1 MSRIGNLPINI
12 PAGVDIKVNDKG
24 LVTVKGKNGELKQQ
38 IVDDAIKVNIE
49 GAVLN
54 VTRETNQKRHRSLHG
69 LYRALIANMVQGVS
83 EGFRVEQEIYGV
95 GFKVENRGQV
105 LILTIGYSHPVY
117 FVVPNEIKLETKME
131 KGSQPTIILTGCDKQ
146 LIYRYFG
153 GLEGLI
159 DAIGGEIATWVEDSL
174 AATGQAPPATYAE
187 LTERLILGFREA
199 LRANALVQK
208 IAAWEIA
215 ESSPLVARLAAA
227 RGAALSRWMA
237 LMRGGLAPPDG
248 LDAPALNAML
258 IAAVQQLALS
268 GAAAGSFAGLPLK
281 TDEDWDRVR
290 AAAVRIVRGLYAG

>member
-1 MSRIGNLPINI
+1 MWISPVG
-12 PAGVDIKVNDKG
+12 DITQDRYHL
-24 LVTVKGKNGELKQQ
+24 LVTNAWATVARRWAKRTEKIRMARTPDPKIRDRNRTEAA
-38 IVDDAIKVNIE
+38 IVLAARDVLAEFGFQGFGVN
-49 GAVLN
+49 AVA
-54 VTRETNQKRHRSLHG
+54 R
-69 LYRALIANMVQGVS
+69 RA
-83 EGFRVEQEIYGV
+83 
-95 GFKVENRGQV
+95 
-105 LILTIGYSHPVY
+105 
-117 FVVPNEIKLETKME
+117 
-131 KGSQPTIILTGCDKQ
+131 GCDKQ

-174 AATGQAPPATYAE
+174 AATGQAPPASYAE
-187 LTERLILGFREA
+187 LAERLILGFLEA

-215 ESSPLVARLAAA
+215 EPSPLVARLAAA

-237 LMRGGLAPPDG
+237 QMRGGLAPPDG

-268 GAAAGSFAGLPLK
+268 GAAAGSFAGLSLK